1 MPVHLHTTIPQKTD
15 KILEE
20 LAKTHG
26 TKSCVIEKALETFV
40 RVEEIGSCDECS
52 VKKKTT
58 EQTNLRQA
66 LELVSVERKTLD
78 GLLAVALGDKSFED
92 YIKERQV
99 RNP

>member
-40 RVEEIGSCDECS
+40 E
-52 VKKKTT
+52 
-58 EQTNLRQA
+58 LR
-66 LELVSVERKTLD
+66 K
-78 GLLAVALGDKSFED
+78 
-92 YIKERQV
+92 
-99 RNP
+99 